1 VPTVHSSQVGTDA
14 AEYPGR
20 MDRGLYIAASG
31 MLAEMVRQDQIAND
45 LANATTPGYKAD
57 RSAQAGFGELL
68 LHNTRSGR
76 VIGSTGL
83 GVQIDEVRTDLTPGP
98 IHETGE
104 PLDFAI
110 EGEGYFAVRTAQGVR
125 YTRNGQFGV
134 SAEGT
139 LVDAFGNEVLG
150 ADGNPVRVRRD
161 GTVRA
166 GDVGVFA
173 VSGAAKQGDSLFTGT
188 AAGTA
193 SGQVRAGALEESAT
207 DPAHAMVDMISSFR
221 SLEADQKALQTID
234 ETLGEFAGQVGALS

>member
-1 VPTVHSSQVGTDA
+1 MPQSPQVGDGA

-31 MLAEMVRQDQIAND
+31 MMAEMVRQDQIANE

-68 LHNTRSGR
+68 LRNTASGAP
-76 VIGSTGL
+76 IGSQGL
-83 GVQIDEVRTDLTPGP
+83 GVRIDEVRTDLTPGP
-98 IHETGE
+98 VHETGD

-110 EGEGYFAVRTAQGVR
+110 EGEGFFAVQTEAGVR

-134 SAEGT
+134 SAAGT
-139 LVDAFGNEVLG
+139 LVDAFGNQVLG
-150 ADGNPVRVRRD
+150 AGGAPVRVRQD

-166 GDVGVFA
+166 SEVGVFA
-173 VSGAAKQGDSLFTGT
+173 VTGAAKQGESLFTGT

-193 SGQVRAGALEESAT
+193 TGQVRAGALEEPAV
-207 DPAHAMVDMISSFR
+207 DPARSMVDMISSFR

-234 ETLGEFAGQVGALS
+234 ETLGEFAGKVGTVV